1 MFPGRTTTA
10 LSWAPGNNYVGNI
23 CNYSSYGIWL
33 GGSDFTNLVGNIA
46 MYNGGVGGGMEN
58 APESFGNAG
67 IAVVNGVSSHFLALG
82 NHSSD
87 NNGPGLALHNG
98 TQFPY
103 HWVISGNTLTGN
115 NNYGGRNHAAG
126 VYASNG
132 LFVDILGNNIADND
146 QGNLEIANGN
156 VDVQEIGDNDAAV
169 SYDPDVLPEINVKVP
184 EALSDYYHADQYWND
199 IPQQLKDSDWGIADI
214 RYITVE
220 AGEEITFDASE
231 SQRADSYKVA
241 V

>member
-1 MFPGRTTTA
+1 M
-10 LSWAPGNNYVGNI
+10 
-23 CNYSSYGIWL
+23 
-33 GGSDFTNLVGNIA
+33 
-46 MYNGGVGGGMEN
+46 M
-58 APESFGNAG
+58 
-67 IAVVNGVSSHFLALG
+67 
-82 NHSSD
+82 
-87 NNGPGLALHNG
+87 
-98 TQFPY
+98 
-103 HWVISGNTLTGN
+103 
-115 NNYGGRNHAAG
+115 
-126 VYASNG
+126 
-132 LFVDILGNNIADND
+132 
-146 QGNLEIANGN
+146 
-156 VDVQEIGDNDAAV
+156 DVQEIGDNDAAV